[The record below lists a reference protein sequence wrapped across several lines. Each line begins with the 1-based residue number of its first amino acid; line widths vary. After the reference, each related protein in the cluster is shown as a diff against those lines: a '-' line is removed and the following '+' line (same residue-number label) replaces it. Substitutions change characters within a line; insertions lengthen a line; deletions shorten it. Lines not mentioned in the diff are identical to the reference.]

1 MGEWKMFLRT
11 KLIRECLRSTTSSG
25 VQPQPV
31 ASICLNSTA
40 RLNLAARLPAAR
52 LSLSLSLRL
61 RIFLAQ
67 RPPPVYANRCGLK
80 NRLLAAGFYRANMP
94 FYTAYKN
101 F

>member
-1 MGEWKMFLRT
+1 M
-11 KLIRECLRSTTSSG
+11 
-25 VQPQPV
+25 

-52 LSLSLSLRL
+52 LSLSLSLSLRL
-61 RIFLAQ
+61 SFFLAQ

-80 NRLLAAGFYRANMP
+80 NRLLAAGLYRSNMP